1 MTPQRFRT
9 LLAEIVDEN
18 PFAIRAVLKILEV
31 EFTEGVPTIVIGGIG
46 RW

>member
-9 LLAEIVDEN
+9 MIAELMDEN

-31 EFTEGVPTIVIGGIG
+31 EFTECVPTINGEI
-46 RW
+46 RL